1 MAARRKSTRRVV
13 RMARNAVEME
23 LNRHAPAQP
32 RRRVA
37 LAHQT
42 IKADAGNE
50 THVFVGQVLLP
61 REYEE
66 RVHSN
71 DVINMPNGEAT
82 MIYLSVGWNLGGDTE
97 THMIELTSGT
107 PGGRGGHVTPTQI
120 REALANT
127 RRCYCERCLD
137 RDSHS
142 MKDRKVAQL
151 IEVLSVRKTIADA
164 NSIPTDGHPDNE
176 AKINR
181 LLEAATDA

>member
-1 MAARRKSTRRVV
+1 MSPARTQRGRKG
-13 RMARNAVEME
+13 
-23 LNRHAPAQP
+23 LNRHSPAQP

-50 THVFVGQVLLP
+50 THVFVGKVLVP
-61 REYEE
+61 RTYEE
-66 RVHSN
+66 RIHST
-71 DVINMPNGEAT
+71 DVIDLDRSAGTRPEETERAT
-82 MIYLSVGWNLGGDTE
+82 MIYLCVGWNLSGDTE
-97 THMIELTSGT
+97 THMIEMKGESPKLLAL
-107 PGGRGGHVTPTQI
+107 
-120 REALANT
+120 ELANT

-181 LLEAATDA
+181 LLEAATDE